1 MSVDF
6 IYTAA
11 PPPSISTAN
20 TIVGRGI
27 ARRRLG
33 KQTLADLGGAMSL
46 GRVDV
51 HKPSVTQ
58 VARMLRV
65 PVSAVSKARAKL
77 LAERGDD
84 HHGDHHHRGNGNG
97 AFVTEPTITWD
108 DLAPEQRSEFLAK
121 NFDAIW
127 RELEVRTA

>member
-27 ARRRLG
+27 ARRGLG

-46 GRVDV
+46 GLVDV

-58 VARMLRV
+58 AARMLRV
-65 PVSAVSKARAKL
+65 PVSIVRKARAKL

-84 HHGDHHHRGNGNG
+84 HHGDQHHGNSDG
-97 AFVTEPTITWD
+97 AFVTEPTITW
-108 DLAPEQRSEFLAK
+108 AEFTSEEKSEFLKAHF
-121 NFDAIW
+121 NEIW
-127 RELEVRTA
+127 AELEMRTS

>member
-11 PPPSISTAN
+11 PPPSTSTAN

-27 ARRRLG
+27 ARRGLG
-33 KQTLADLGGAMSL
+33 KQALADLGGAMSL

-58 VARMLRV
+58 VARMLRL
-65 PVSAVSKARAKL
+65 PVAAVCKARAKL
-77 LAERGDD
+77 LAEHGDD
-84 HHGDHHHRGNGNG
+84 HHHGNGNG
-97 AFVTEPTITWD
+97 GFVTEPITWET
-108 DLAPEQRSEFLAK
+108 LSAEEKLEFLRTNFNAIWSEF
-121 NFDAIW
+121 
-127 RELEVRTA
+127 EVRTTP

>member
-11 PPPSISTAN
+11 PPPSISTAS

-27 ARRRLG
+27 ARRALG
-33 KQTLADLGGAMSL
+33 KQALADLGGAMSL

-58 VARMLRV
+58 AARMLRV
-65 PVSAVSKARAKL
+65 PVSVVRKARAKL

-84 HHGDHHHRGNGNG
+84 HHGDQHHGNG
-97 AFVTEPTITWD
+97 AFVTEPTITW
-108 DLAPEQRSEFLAK
+108 AEFTAEEKSEFLKAHF
-121 NFDAIW
+121 NEIW
-127 RELEVRTA
+127 AELEVRTS